1 MDFKKKLRYNVENII
16 LSPYK
21 SIFASMRETSCHPTK
36 KTDIIKEKQM
46 KKKKRRNSQ
55 KQPLN
60 RNRRDRLF
68 RLAFQDRKD
77 LLELYNAVNQTSY
90 KDPDQLEITTLAD
103 AVFLGV
109 KNDLSFIIGASM
121 NLYEHQSTRCGNMP
135 LRGLIY
141 FSALYQ
147 NYVKR
152 HGYNLYGSST
162 IQLPFPNY
170 LIFYNGEAGEPDE
183 SEMFLSEAFQK
194 PDKDVP
200 PAVECRVKMLNI
212 NRGHNSELMKGCRR
226 LREYAEFIGRIQDN
240 IRDGQTVRDAVNEA
254 MDTCQRL
261 GILSDLLGRCR
272 TEVLNMLLAEY
283 NEKET
288 MEYIRKEQRQ
298 IGREEGKLLGK
309 SALVLALLEDIG
321 RIPDGLRRHIQEEHD
336 EKRLKEWCRLAT
348 HVKSVEEF
356 QEKYQDI

>member
-1 MDFKKKLRYNVENII
+1 
-16 LSPYK
+16 
-21 SIFASMRETSCHPTK
+21 
-36 KTDIIKEKQM
+36 M

-60 RNRRDRLF
+60 NNRRDRLF

-77 LLELYNAVNQTSY
+77 LLELYNAVNRTSY
-90 KDPDQLEITTLAD
+90 EDPDQLEITTLTD

-135 LRGLIY
+135 LRGPIY
-141 FSALYQ
+141 FSSLYQ
-147 NYVKR
+147 NYVKQ
-152 HGYNLYGSST
+152 HSYNLYGSST

-183 SEMFLSEAFQK
+183 SEALLSEAFQK

-212 NRGHNSELMKGCRR
+212 NRDHNSELMNGCRR
-226 LREYAEFIGRIQDN
+226 LWEYAEFIGHIQDN
-240 IRDGQTVRDAVNEA
+240 ISDGLTVRDAVNEA
-254 MDTCQRL
+254 MDTCQKL

-288 MEYIRKEQRQ
+288 IEYLRREQRQ
-298 IGREEGKLLGK
+298 LGREEGKQLGK
-309 SALVLALLEDIG
+309 SALILELLEDIG
-321 RIPDGLRRHIQEEHD
+321 RIPDSLRSLVQGEQD
-336 EKRLKEWCRLAT
+336 KKRLKEWCRLAAQ
-348 HVKSVEEF
+348 VKSVEEF

>member
-1 MDFKKKLRYNVENII
+1 
-16 LSPYK
+16 
-21 SIFASMRETSCHPTK
+21 
-36 KTDIIKEKQM
+36 M

-60 RNRRDRLF
+60 RNRKDRLF

-77 LLELYNAVNQTSY
+77 LLELYNAINRTSY
-90 KDPDQLEITTLAD
+90 DDPGQLEITTLTD

-109 KNDLSFIIGASM
+109 KNDLSFIIATSM
-121 NLYEHQSTRCGNMP
+121 NLYEHQSTMCGNMP

-141 FSALYQ
+141 FSSLYQ
-147 NYVKR
+147 AYIKR
-152 HGYNLYGSST
+152 HGYNLYCSST
-162 IQLPFPNY
+162 ICLPFPNY
-170 LIFYNGEAGEPDE
+170 LIFYNGGTDEPDE
-183 SEMFLSEAFQK
+183 SEMLLSEAFQK

-226 LREYAEFIGRIQDN
+226 LWEYSEFIGYIQDN
-240 IRDGQTVRDAVNEA
+240 ISNGLTVREAVNKA
-254 MDTCQRL
+254 MDTCQKL

-288 MEYIRKEQRQ
+288 LVYLRREQKQ
-298 IGREEGKLLGK
+298 LGREEGLKEGREKGREEGRKEGRQLGK
-309 SALVLALLEDIG
+309 ADLILELLEDIG
-321 RIPDGLRRHIQEEHD
+321 RIPDDLHSHIQKEQD
-336 EKRLKEWCRLAT
+336 KKRLKEWCRLAA